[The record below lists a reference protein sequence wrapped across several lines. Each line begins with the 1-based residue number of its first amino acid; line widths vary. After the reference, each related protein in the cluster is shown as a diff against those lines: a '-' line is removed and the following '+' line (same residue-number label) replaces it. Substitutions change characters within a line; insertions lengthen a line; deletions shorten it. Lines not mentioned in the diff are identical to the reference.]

1 MTAHPR
7 HDTRLQTMVT
17 APYRHRA
24 LLKELIKR
32 DILVRYRGSVLGLS
46 WSFLH
51 PVMMLVIYTF
61 VFSVVFQARWQ
72 GGSGS
77 KTEFALALFAGL
89 IIFNLF
95 AECINKAPTLVMSN
109 TAYVKKVVFPLEVLP
124 IVTLASAFFH
134 LSISLFVWLLFYLA
148 FFGLPPATF
157 ALVAVP
163 LIPLTLFVLGL
174 SWLLAALGVYL
185 RDISQV
191 VGVATTALL
200 FLSPIFYPVSALP
213 QNLQGFIHL
222 SPLTVAVE
230 QARDV
235 MIWGKGIHLGSW
247 LLYLAASLA
256 CAWLGFAFF
265 QRTRKGFA
273 DVI

>member
-1 MTAHPR
+1 MS
-7 HDTRLQTMVT
+7 
-17 APYRHRA
+17 PYRHRA

-32 DILVRYRGSVLGLS
+32 DILLRYRGSVLGIS

-51 PVMMLVIYTF
+51 PVIMLSIYTF
-61 VFSVVFQARWQ
+61 VFAVVFQARWQ

-89 IIFNLF
+89 IIFNFF
-95 AECINKAPTLVMSN
+95 AECVNKAPTLIMSN
-109 TAYVKKVVFPLEVLP
+109 TAYVKKVVFPLEILP

-134 LSISLFVWLLFYLA
+134 FLISLLVWLLFYLS
-148 FFGLPPATF
+148 FFGMPPATIT
-157 ALVAVP
+157 LVAVP
-163 LIPLTLFVLGL
+163 LIPLAFIVMGL

-191 VGVATTALL
+191 VGVATTAFL
-200 FLSPIFYPVSALP
+200 FLSPIFYPLSALP
-213 QNLQGFIHL
+213 QDIQWIVHL
-222 SPLTVAVE
+222 SPLTVSVE
-230 QARDV
+230 QARDL
-235 MIWGKGIHLGSW
+235 MIWGRGINLGYW

>member
-1 MTAHPR
+1 
-7 HDTRLQTMVT
+7 
-17 APYRHRA
+17 
-24 LLKELIKR
+24 
-32 DILVRYRGSVLGLS
+32 
-46 WSFLH
+46 
-51 PVMMLVIYTF
+51 MMLGIYTF

-72 GGSGS
+72 GGPGS

-95 AECINKAPTLVMSN
+95 AECINKAPTLIMSN
-109 TAYVKKVVFPLEVLP
+109 SAYVKKVVFPLEVLP

-134 LSISLFVWLLFYLA
+134 VSISLLVWLLFYL
-148 FFGLPPATF
+148 LPSSAYR
-157 ALVAVP
+157 P
-163 LIPLTLFVLGL
+163 LPLHCSQSPSSLCLFSFSAW

-191 VGVATTALL
+191 VGVITTA
-200 FLSPIFYPVSALP
+200 PPVLVPNILP
-213 QNLQGFIHL
+213 GFRPTEEPPRRHPPE
-222 SPLTVAVE
+222 PLDHCRRASKG
-230 QARDV
+230 RHG
-235 MIWGKGIHLGSW
+235 WGKGVELGSW
-247 LLYLAASLA
+247 LLYLGISLA